1 MTFNSLQYAL
11 FLPAVLALHWMVPRR
26 ARLPL
31 ILVASYVFYG
41 SWDHRFLA
49 LLLVSTVGDY
59 WIASALGRT
68 EDERCRRLLLTASLA
83 INLGILGFFKYFNFF
98 VDSAGALLSK
108 VGLEPNERLL
118 EVILPVGISFYT
130 FQTLSYTFDV
140 YRRRIEPCRDPI
152 LFACFVAYFPGLVAG
167 PIERARRLLPRLA
180 ADRSPPDIAQVQS
193 ALGLILF
200 GLFKKVVL
208 ADQMAPLVESTFSS
222 PAEAT
227 GLEVAG
233 ALVAFSIQVY
243 GDFSGYSDIARG
255 SSRLLSVELMV
266 NFRQPFLSRSITEFW
281 QRWHISLSSWL
292 RDYLYVPLGGN
303 RGSRLATYRNLVI
316 TMTLGGLWHGAGWTY
331 VAWGAVQGLKLS
343 LHRALGGSVQE
354 GDRIQMRQIPAVVA
368 TFALISL
375 SWLLFRADSLA
386 TTATLTQ
393 NLVAWRGP
401 NLVTAEILQVGLWL
415 VAMFAMDVAHRLLSS
430 ERVEPVRRPVL
441 SGALAGAGT
450 TLIILYSGS
459 ASVPFIYFQ
468 F

>member
-11 FLPAVLALHWMVPRR
+11 FLPLVVALHWMVPAR

-49 LLLVSTVGDY
+49 LLLLSTVGDY

-68 EDERCRRLLLTASLA
+68 DDERRRRLLLTASLA

-98 VDSAGALLSK
+98 VASAGVLLSNA
-108 VGLEPNERLL
+108 GLEPNERLL

-140 YRRRIEPCRDPI
+140 YRRRIEPCRDPV

-180 ADRSPPDIAQVQS
+180 ADRRPPDIAQIQS

-222 PAEAT
+222 ATEAT
-227 GLEVAG
+227 GIEIAS

-255 SSRLLSVELMV
+255 SSRLFSVELMI

-292 RDYLYVPLGGN
+292 RDYLYVPWAATGG
-303 RGSRLATYRNLVI
+303 R
-316 TMTLGGLWHGAGWTY
+316 
-331 VAWGAVQGLKLS
+331 AW
-343 LHRALGGSVQE
+343 
-354 GDRIQMRQIPAVVA
+354 PP
-368 TFALISL
+368 
-375 SWLLFRADSLA
+375 
-386 TTATLTQ
+386 TAT
-393 NLVAWRGP
+393 W
-401 NLVTAEILQVGLWL
+401 
-415 VAMFAMDVAHRLLSS
+415 
-430 ERVEPVRRPVL
+430 
-441 SGALAGAGT
+441 
-450 TLIILYSGS
+450 
-459 ASVPFIYFQ
+459 
-468 F
+468 